1 VKVKRAKTVVACYP
15 KGQSKMWMLPNA
27 ESEPIAASGRKKK
40 KNTTPSL
47 IISP

>member
-15 KGQSKMWMLPNA
+15 KGQSIMWMLSNA

-40 KNTTPSL
+40 KKKHYSL
-47 IISP
+47 SHH